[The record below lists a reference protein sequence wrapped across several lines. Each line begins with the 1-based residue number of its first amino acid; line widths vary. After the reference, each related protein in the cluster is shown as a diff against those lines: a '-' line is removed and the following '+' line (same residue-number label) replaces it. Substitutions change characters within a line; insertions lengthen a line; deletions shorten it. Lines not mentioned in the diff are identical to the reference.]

1 MKTKVNHFMRRSNLW
16 QDSTR
21 WFANLLSA
29 DCEYVLNLFIHFYIS
44 LIQLCGSLLSHTFLY
59 SFSML
64 IPYMYRINHLSI
76 VSHLIGEPACHS
88 ITFLNE
94 IYHLFVLGLW
104 FYWTAMRACKAQQV
118 HNFSY
123 ISLYLLQVCL
133 Q

>member
-1 MKTKVNHFMRRSNLW
+1 MKRKVNHFMRRSNLW

-59 SFSML
+59 SFSMV
-64 IPYMYRINHLSI
+64 INNMYRINHLSI
-76 VSHLIGEPACHS
+76 VSHLKGEPACHS

-94 IYHLFVLGLW
+94 IYHLFVLERW
-104 FYWTAMRACKAQQV
+104 FCWMARKACKAQQD

-123 ISLYLLQVCL
+123 VLFYLLQMCL